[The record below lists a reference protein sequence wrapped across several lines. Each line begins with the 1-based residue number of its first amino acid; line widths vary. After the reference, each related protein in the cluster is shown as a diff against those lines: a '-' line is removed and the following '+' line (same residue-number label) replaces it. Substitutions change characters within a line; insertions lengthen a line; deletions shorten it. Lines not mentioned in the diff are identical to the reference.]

1 MFRTHLVVAI
11 FIGLVC
17 AHGRAALAQPTSQ
30 SSGTSHKAG
39 ASKQEKRIILDRVV
53 AVVQDAIILQ
63 SELETRVGPF
73 SAELETITDPRERAR
88 RTSKLTSQMLE
99 DMISEELIVQ
109 AAREAKLAVE
119 PKEISAA
126 VQEIKQQNKLDD
138 AGLEQALAMQGY
150 TLESYKEDVRR
161 QILRMR
167 AVNMMVRPKVTVTD
181 DDVRARYDEMNRR
194 SSAVSNVHLK
204 HVLIE
209 LPQRPSEQQLAA
221 ARARA
226 AEIIEKVKAGE
237 SFDTLAQQY
246 SDDAATKMG
255 GGDLGWIERGSLPTE
270 WESVVFSMDKGDV
283 RGPIGGPSGLH
294 VFYVEEVKQSDLK
307 PFDELKDQLRN
318 ELYRKEMDKQ
328 TGLWL
333 DEMRKKAHIER
344 KL

>member
-1 MFRTHLVVAI
+1 MFRTHLVVAT
-11 FIGLVC
+11 FVGLVC
-17 AHGRAALAQPTSQ
+17 AQGRAALAQPTSQ
-30 SSGTSHKAG
+30 PASGKAAAG
-39 ASKQEKRIILDRVV
+39 KQERRLILDRVV
-53 AVVQDAIILQ
+53 AVVQEAIILQ
-63 SELETRVGPF
+63 SELETRMAPF
-73 SAELETITDPRERAR
+73 AAELESITDPRERAR
-88 RTSKLTSQMLE
+88 RKSKLTSQMLE
-99 DMISEELIVQ
+99 EMISEELIVQ
-109 AAREAKLAVE
+109 AAQEAKLDVE
-119 PKEISAA
+119 PKEIAAA

-138 AGLEQALAMQGY
+138 EGLKQALAMQGY

-204 HVLIE
+204 HALIE
-209 LPQRPSEQQLAA
+209 LPERPSEQQLAA

-226 AEIIEKVKAGE
+226 SEIIEKVKAGE
-237 SFDTLAQQY
+237 SFDALAQQY

-294 VFYVEEVKQSDLK
+294 VFYVEEVKKSDLQ

-333 DEMRKKAHIER
+333 EEMRKKAHIER